1 MIWIGAVAVAALLWL
16 AFGDSFRKIA
26 AEERREKMQEEEQRI
41 ARSGGGA
48 FSHRSVLSVVMD
60 VLAKRPFLGAQ
71 VTPEDIRADAAY
83 VLPPIPK
90 AADGRLVSR
99 TVYRTTWV
107 ARLMTPVVSGVC
119 LAVILHVGLPE
130 VGDMSD
136 YLREYR
142 SALAVLLLLTLIGN
156 MQIWLFRAEIEGDA
170 IRVRTPW
177 LVMRSYRLQ
186 DLRRVHDG
194 DALHWR
200 LVFADGRRPLVLK
213 FVAGADDLRQR
224 LAGALEAN
232 GRG

>member
-1 MIWIGAVAVAALLWL
+1 MIWIGAVAVAALLLWL
-16 AFGDSFRKIA
+16 AFGKRIA
-26 AEERREKMQEEEQRI
+26 AEDRRARMQEEEQRI
-41 ARSGGGA
+41 ARSGGGP

-60 VLAKRPFLGAQ
+60 VLAKRQLMGAQ
-71 VTPEDIRADAAY
+71 VTPEDMRADAAY

-107 ARLMTPVVSGVC
+107 ARLMTPVVSAVF
-119 LAVILHVGLPE
+119 LAVILHVALPE
-130 VGDMSD
+130 VRDIRE
-136 YLREYR
+136 YLSEYR
-142 SALAVLLLLTLIGN
+142 STLAVLLLLAVFGN
-156 MQIWLFRAEIEGDA
+156 MQIWLFRAEIEGDT
-170 IRVRTPW
+170 IRVRMPW
-177 LVMRSYRLQ
+177 LAMQSYRLQ
-186 DLRRVHDG
+186 DLRRIHDD